1 MCFFTRSALLYY
13 GIQECEQAPAMQLHA
28 VCTNNCAANTHPD
41 PGYKWWIT
49 QGTSGGSLR
58 VQVVDH
64 SGYKWWITQGTSGGS
79 LRVQVVDHSFSGYA
93 WPTGVMQSM
102 FPFI

>member
-1 MCFFTRSALLYY
+1 MVDHS
-13 GIQECEQAPAMQLHA
+13 
-28 VCTNNCAANTHPD
+28 
-41 PGYKWWIT
+41 GYKWWIT

-79 LRVQVVDHSFSGYA
+79 FRVQVVDHSISGYA
-93 WPTGVMQSM
+93 WPTVVMQSM
-102 FPFI
+102 FHFITDFNLMLIVPWL